1 MKQKKIIINLFL
13 IITIVGILM
22 WMISK
27 KEEDEEI
34 GEKNSISLW
43 NETQISLQNNIEKE
57 EKQYPKEIVVQEYK
71 GYAVEAKLEIPDIA
85 LETYILQED
94 TEKALN
100 TAVVKIYGATPNH
113 IGNLCVA
120 GHNAP
125 YNTNMFRDLKDLE
138 VGENL
143 YVIDN
148 EIGRV
153 EYVIYDIYKVYP
165 EDVSCL
171 SQETNGEKEVT
182 LITCTNDSTQRRIIK
197 AREANFKN
205 VP

>member
-1 MKQKKIIINLFL
+1 MKLKKIIINLFL
-13 IITIVGILM
+13 IVTIVGILM

-34 GEKNSISLW
+34 EEKNNILLW
-43 NETQISLQNNIEKE
+43 NETQMAVQNLMRNNVEKV
-57 EKQYPKEIVVQEYK
+57 EKQYPKENVAQEYK
-71 GYAVEAKLEIPDIA
+71 GYIVEAKLEIPDIA
-85 LETYILQED
+85 LETYILQEN

-100 TAVVKIYGATPNH
+100 TAVVKIYGATPNRV
-113 IGNLCVA
+113 GNLCVA

-148 EIGRV
+148 EVGRV
-153 EYVIYDIYKVYP
+153 EYIIYDIYKVYP

-197 AREANFKN
+197 ARE
-205 VP
+205 V

>member
-1 MKQKKIIINLFL
+1 MSVKKVLINIFL
-13 IITIVGILM
+13 LISILLVWITIIAK
-22 WMISK
+22 K
-27 KEEDEEI
+27 KEDDEIEI
-34 GEKNSISLW
+34 RNTEI
-43 NETQISLQNNIEKE
+43 ENITRKVEITKE
-57 EKQYPKEIVVQEYK
+57 EKQYPKEIIVKKYK
-71 GYAVEAKLEIPDIA
+71 GYTVEAKLEIPDIN
-85 LETYILQED
+85 LETYILQEN

-125 YNTNMFRDLKDLE
+125 YNKNMFRDLKDLTI
-138 VGENL
+138 GERL
-143 YVIDN
+143 YIIDN
-148 EIGRV
+148 KIGKV
-153 EYVIYDIYKVYP
+153 EYEIYDIYKVFP

-171 SQETNGEKEVT
+171 LQETNGQKEVT

-197 AREANFKN
+197 AREVNFGD

>member
-1 MKQKKIIINLFL
+1 MSVKKVLINIFL
-13 IITIVGILM
+13 LISILLVWITIIAK
-22 WMISK
+22 K
-27 KEEDEEI
+27 KEDDEIEI
-34 GEKNSISLW
+34 RNTEI
-43 NETQISLQNNIEKE
+43 ENITRKVEITKE
-57 EKQYPKEIVVQEYK
+57 EKQYPKETIVKKYK
-71 GYAVEAKLEIPDIA
+71 GYTVEAKLEIPDIN
-85 LETYILQED
+85 LETYILQEN

-125 YNTNMFRDLKDLE
+125 YNKNMFRDLKDLTI
-138 VGENL
+138 GERL
-143 YVIDN
+143 YIIDN
-148 EIGRV
+148 KIGKV
-153 EYVIYDIYKVYP
+153 EYEVYDIYKVFP

-171 SQETNGEKEVT
+171 LQETNGQKEVT

-197 AREANFKN
+197 AREVNFGD

>member
-1 MKQKKIIINLFL
+1 MKTKKVTINIFL
-13 IITIVGILM
+13 ILVIISIIM
-22 WMISK
+22 WMVTTK
-27 KEEDEEI
+27 KEDESI
-34 GEKNSISLW
+34 KEKSSMPLW
-43 NETQISLQNNIEKE
+43 NETQMALQSEEKE
-57 EKQYPKEIVVQEYK
+57 EQKQYPKENVLQEYK
-71 GYAVEAKLEIPDIA
+71 GYIVEAKLEIPDIA

-94 TEKALN
+94 SEKALN
-100 TAVVKIYGATPNH
+100 TAVVKVYGATANH
-113 IGNLCVA
+113 VGNLCVA

-125 YNTNMFRDLKDLE
+125 YNSNMFRDLKDLK

-153 EYVIYDIYKVYP
+153 EYVIYDIYKVNP

-197 AREANFKN
+197 ARE
-205 VP
+205 V

>member
-1 MKQKKIIINLFL
+1 MKPKKIIINLFL
-13 IITIVGILM
+13 IIIIVGILM

-43 NETQISLQNNIEKE
+43 NETQMSLQNSTQNNIEKE

-71 GYAVEAKLEIPDIA
+71 GYIVEAKLEIPDIA

-125 YNTNMFRDLKDLE
+125 YNTNMFRDLKD
-138 VGENL
+138 
-143 YVIDN
+143 N

-197 AREANFKN
+197 ARE
-205 VP
+205 V

>member
-1 MKQKKIIINLFL
+1 MSVKKVLINIFL
-13 IITIVGILM
+13 LISILLVWITIIAK
-22 WMISK
+22 K
-27 KEEDEEI
+27 KEDDEIEI
-34 GEKNSISLW
+34 RNTEI
-43 NETQISLQNNIEKE
+43 ENITRKVEITKE
-57 EKQYPKEIVVQEYK
+57 EKQYPKETIVKKYK
-71 GYAVEAKLEIPDIA
+71 GYTVEAKLEIPDIN
-85 LETYILQED
+85 LETYILQEN

-125 YNTNMFRDLKDLE
+125 YNKNMFRDLKDLTI
-138 VGENL
+138 GERL
-143 YVIDN
+143 YIIDN
-148 EIGRV
+148 KIGKV
-153 EYVIYDIYKVYP
+153 EYEIYDIYKVFP

-171 SQETNGEKEVT
+171 LQETNGQKEVT

-197 AREANFKN
+197 AREVNFGD